1 MRIFKVKWRELVFF
15 NMLPLLFDSCL
26 FLIIYATREKGS
38 HLFGLTSLLLL
49 IKILKLF
56 VLISKFT
63 IVWLQM
69 NTLLDLVDGFIVLLL
84 FAVSL
89 THQEECFGGL
99 FLANNYRLFAIVND
113 IFVLVH
119 L

>member
-1 MRIFKVKWRELVFF
+1 
-15 NMLPLLFDSCL
+15 MLPLFFDICL
-26 FLIIYATREKGS
+26 FLIIYATRHELS
-38 HLFGLTSLLLL
+38 HLFSLTSLPILV
-49 IKILKLF
+49 KILKLF

-63 IVWLQM
+63 IVWLQV

-89 THQEECFGGL
+89 THQEKCFGGL
-99 FLANNYRLFAIVND
+99 FLAYNYRLFAIVND
-113 IFVLVH
+113 IFVLIQ